1 VPGPLAHSTVLDLV
15 RVRAGPSCTQL
26 FAERGAAAIEDE
38 KPGTGDDGKFAKFRA
53 AADVPPSARNPRC
66 AKNAGRAR
74 HRATS
79 VPMAA
84 EEVARRARRD
94 LLRTP
99 EGAGVP
105 CGSVDR
111 LDAVF
116 ADPQAAAR
124 ARRRAR
130 ATVTARGDAQ

>member
-1 VPGPLAHSTVLDLV
+1 MPGPLARSTVLDRV
-15 RVRAGPSCTQL
+15 RVRAGPWCTQL
-26 FAERGAAAIEDE
+26 VAELGAAAIDVE
-38 KPGTGDDGKFAKFRA
+38 KPGTGDDGQFAKFRV
-53 AADVPPSARNPRC
+53 AADVPAWARDPRR
-66 AKNAGRAR
+66 AKNAGRVR
-74 HRATS
+74 DRATL

-105 CGSVDR
+105 CGPVDR

-116 ADPQAAAR
+116 ADPQATAR

>member
-1 VPGPLAHSTVLDLV
+1 MPGPLAHSTVLDLV

-38 KPGTGDDGKFAKFRA
+38 KPGTGDDGQFAKFRA

-84 EEVARRARRD
+84 EEVARRD
-94 LLRTP
+94 LLRTL

-105 CGSVDR
+105 GGPVDR
-111 LDAVF
+111 LDAEI

-130 ATVTARGDAQ
+130 ATVTARGDVQ